1 MPAAARSSSLV
12 LVLVLL
18 LSGVASAAPSLR
30 NSSSLM
36 LMPSP
41 PPDDDYDYAGD
52 DNDNITLVKE
62 TLVDIQVSPPE
73 EELDLAGVYMHQ
85 ASKGIKSLLK
95 DSTHILDPF
104 VDFFRALFA
113 HMPSQQPGQQ
123 RPVPSRDRRKLYV
136 I

>member
-1 MPAAARSSSLV
+1 
-12 LVLVLL
+12 
-18 LSGVASAAPSLR
+18 
-30 NSSSLM
+30 M

-52 DNDNITLVKE
+52 DNDNITRVKE

-113 HMPSQQPGQQ
+113 HMPQQPSQQ
-123 RPVPSRDRRKLYV
+123 RPVPSRDRRKLY
-136 I
+136 II